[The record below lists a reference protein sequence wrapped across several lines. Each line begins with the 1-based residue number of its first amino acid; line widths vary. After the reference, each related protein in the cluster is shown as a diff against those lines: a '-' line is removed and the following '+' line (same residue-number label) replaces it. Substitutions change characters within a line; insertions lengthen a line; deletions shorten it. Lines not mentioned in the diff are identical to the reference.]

1 MKFLKNDNT
10 WSLTPDAR
18 LDVRDRL
25 PVGNYTVCK
34 HPLTGEYFLE
44 ESESFTIPK
53 KLYGKTNR
61 HAERILQTFKER
73 QPGTQVGVF
82 LSGIKGSGKTLLAKQ
97 VAVESGLPVIIVN
110 TPFSDERFMRTIQ
123 GIEQPAVVVFD
134 EFEKL
139 YDRDAQESIL
149 TLFDGVY
156 TARNKIM
163 VITCNDK
170 YSVQGFFH
178 NRPSR
183 LRYAISFS
191 GLETEFIKE
200 YCDDVLRDSSY
211 TDRIIGLSATCDDF
225 NFDMLQVLVDELN
238 RYGGD
243 FEEAV
248 EILNV
253 KPIGHGSKTRWTSAV
268 TTPGDK
274 NRKWEVERGSEIN
287 ISPLHMI
294 SSDNYDN
301 CVSIG
306 VKETIEKRKKKG
318 KSRDEPDD
326 EDDFSDTLYL
336 ELRTENLT
344 RIDPF
349 TGTYVFDVEDYNTKF
364 RVVFTEVVKGRP
376 NYQIGASDF

>member
-10 WSLTPDAR
+10 WSLIPDAR

-44 ESESFTIPK
+44 ESESFTLPK

-61 HAERILQTFKER
+61 HANRILQTFEER

-82 LSGIKGSGKTLLAKQ
+82 LSGVKGSGKTLLAKQ
-97 VAVESGLPVIIVN
+97 VAVNSGLPVIIVN
-110 TPFSDERFMRTIQ
+110 APFSDDRFMRTLQ
-123 GIEQPAVVVFD
+123 GIEQPAVVLFD

-183 LRYAISFS
+183 LRYAISFN
-191 GLETEFIKE
+191 GLEADFIKE

-211 TDRIIGLSATCDDF
+211 TDSIIGLSAACDDF
-225 NFDMLQVLVDELN
+225 NFDMLQILVDELN
-238 RYGGD
+238 RYGGTFD
-243 FEEAV
+243 DAV

-253 KPIGHGSKTRWTSAV
+253 KPMGHGGKTKWKVSVV
-268 TTPGDK
+268 TPDEKG
-274 NRKWEVERGSEIN
+274 RKWEVESPTEVN
-287 ISPLHMI
+287 ASPLHMV
-294 SSDNYDN
+294 SSDRYDN
-301 CVSIG
+301 CINIT
-306 VKETIEKRKKKG
+306 VKENIEKRKKKG
-318 KSRDEPDD
+318 KSRDED
-326 EDDFSDTLYL
+326 EEDDDFSDSLYL
-336 ELRTENLT
+336 ELRTENLA

-349 TGTYVFDVEDYNTKF
+349 SGTYVFDVEDYNSKF
-364 RVVFTEVVKGRP
+364 RVVFTEVQKGRP
-376 NYQIGASDF
+376 NYVVGASDF